1 MGKQSL
7 YRPAAGGIFRTRY
20 IPTVGIIFGMIK
32 IGRFFMKSERL
43 FHRDFS
49 IMIVGQIM
57 SLFGNSIL
65 RFALSLYVLD
75 ATGSA
80 AVFGGILALSMIPTV
95 FLSPIGGFLADR
107 LPRQKIMVVLDFSTA
122 ALIAV
127 FTIVFRLGG
136 AIPAIAATMMLLSV
150 IQACYQ
156 PSVQSSIPSLT
167 ADQNLAAANGI
178 VVQVQALAT
187 FLGPIL
193 AGFLYGFLGII
204 PILIASCV
212 CFFLSAV
219 MELFLHIPYHKPE
232 RSAAPLR
239 QMKLDLGDALR
250 FLRRDNPALLR
261 LLVVIAC
268 LNLFL
273 SALFAVGLPFLIRIH
288 LGLSAQLNGF
298 AEASLSLGSIL
309 GGLLSGLVAKRIGF
323 QRSHVFLL
331 GTAVSLL
338 PIVLALWLGLPPMI
352 SYGVILLCLI
362 LGMGAAV
369 LFNIAAQTY
378 MQQATP
384 PELLGKVSSFVTT
397 ICVCAYP
404 IGQGM
409 YGVLLETF
417 RANVWLVVLF
427 AAVMGLILAYVTGRA
442 LKKFSNGP
450 KISEQI
456 EPSV

>member
-1 MGKQSL
+1 
-7 YRPAAGGIFRTRY
+7 
-20 IPTVGIIFGMIK
+20 
-32 IGRFFMKSERL
+32 MKSKRL
-43 FHRDFS
+43 FHRDFT
-49 IMIVGQIM
+49 IMVVGQIM

-95 FLSPIGGFLADR
+95 LLSPIGGVLADR
-107 LPRQKIMVVLDFSTA
+107 LPRQRIMVVLDFSTA
-122 ALIAV
+122 ALITA
-127 FTIVFRLGG
+127 FTLVFRLNGS
-136 AIPAIAATMMLLSV
+136 IIAIAAVMMLLAV

-167 ADQNLAAANGI
+167 ADENLMAANGV

-187 FLGPIL
+187 LIGPIM
-193 AGFLYGFLGII
+193 AGFLYGFLGIF
-204 PILIASCV
+204 PILIASGF

-219 MELFLHIPYHKPE
+219 MELFLRIPYHKPE
-232 RSAAPLR
+232 ASAAPLR
-239 QMKLDLGDALR
+239 QLRSDLGDALH
-250 FLRRDNPALLR
+250 FLHRDNPALLR
-261 LLVVIAC
+261 LLIVIAG

-273 SALFAVGLPFLIRIH
+273 SSLFVVGLPFLVRIY

-309 GGLLSGLVAKRIGF
+309 GGLLSGLVAKRVGF

-331 GTAVSLL
+331 GTAAALI
-338 PIVLALWLGLPPMI
+338 PIALALGFGLPPLVCYGIILI
-352 SYGVILLCLI
+352 SLVI
-362 LGMGAAV
+362 GMGFAV

-384 PELLGKVSSFVTT
+384 TEMLGKVSSFVTT
-397 ICVCAYP
+397 ICICAHP

-409 YGVLLETF
+409 YGVLLEQF
-417 RANVWLVVLF
+417 KSNVWVVIVF
-427 AAVMGLILAYVTGRA
+427 ASIMGLILAIATGRA
-442 LKKFSNGP
+442 LKNIPGFPSKL
-450 KISEQI
+450 KQI
-456 EPSV
+456 EPLA